1 MSVYIEAEEVFHV
14 MFVRLPPYTATSVSM
29 VLPCL
34 QSIDA
39 LVTQLHSQPSSS
51 SQLAMQAQFGVT
63 AYCPR
68 NPSLPPANA
77 PPAVSNISCIIH
89 DSIDFISCS
98 P

>member
-1 MSVYIEAEEVFHV
+1 MLVYIEAEEVFHV
-14 MFVRLPPYTATSVSM
+14 MFVRLPSYTATG
-29 VLPCL
+29 VLLCL

-39 LVTQLHSQPSSS
+39 LVTQLHSQHSSS

-77 PPAVSNISCIIH
+77 PPAVSNT
-89 DSIDFISCS
+89 
-98 P
+98 